1 MLVTAHDAYPRLE
14 QLFLSARTGIRMG
27 FRIFDMRTK
36 LRSSAAQEIG
46 STWTDLFVHTLNRG
60 VSIDLTL
67 SDFDP
72 VMAPDM
78 HAQAWRLTAISYA
91 INELTAPGAA
101 TMSVRC
107 LLHPSQGGLLPRLF
121 FAPKTRK
128 QVSMTAQELTE
139 KPYRLRFLPGL
150 RNMLRQHADGRVTM
164 VANALPRLYPVSLHH
179 KMAVF
184 DDEIT
189 YIGGLD
195 LNERRYDGPDHD
207 KPAQRTWHDVQ
218 LIVTDAALATD
229 AIQFLDTL
237 PDVVAG
243 ERPPAQPKTAF
254 RQTLSRRRRS
264 NLATLSPQTVAQSL
278 LEEHIRQIDH
288 AEKLI
293 YVETQF
299 FRDRRIAAAL
309 ARAAKRAPDLHL
321 IMMLPAAPQEA
332 AFHSRP
338 GLDARFGEFLQ
349 LRSFR
354 RIRRAFG
361 DRFLAV
367 SPVQP
372 RRPDDRDKDTERATL
387 AGSPIVYVHAKVL
400 IVDGKTAIVS
410 SANLNGRSMK
420 WDAETGVL
428 LDRPD
433 RVAALQQKLFDTWL
447 TRDAPSECR
456 DIATAFKCWRDLA
469 FRNAELPP
477 EERTGFIV
485 PYAPQPGASIAT
497 PVPGAP
503 EEIV

>member
-14 QLFLSARTGIRMG
+14 RLFLSARSSIRMG

-36 LRSSAAQEIG
+36 LRSDEGRQIG
-46 STWTDLFVHTLNRG
+46 KTWVDLFVHTLNRG
-60 VSIDLTL
+60 VPVDLTL

-107 LLHPSQGGLLPRLF
+107 LLHPCQGGLLPRLF

-128 QVSMTAQELTE
+128 QISATARELTD

-150 RNMLRQHADGRVTM
+150 RDMLRQHADGRVTM
-164 VANALPRLYPVSLHH
+164 VPNALPRLYPVSLHH

-184 DDEIT
+184 DDDVT

-207 KPAQRTWHDVQ
+207 RPAQRTWHDVQ
-218 LIVTDAALATD
+218 LVVTDKDLAENATE
-229 AIQFLDTL
+229 FLETL
-237 PDVVAG
+237 PDVVTG
-243 ERPPAQPKTAF
+243 DRPATRSDTAF
-254 RQTLSRRRRS
+254 RQTLSRKRRN
-264 NLATLSPQTVAQSL
+264 NLATLSPHTVAQSL
-278 LEEHIRQIDH
+278 LDEHVRQIDR
-288 AEKLI
+288 AETLI
-293 YVETQF
+293 YIETQF

-309 ARAAKRAPDLHL
+309 VRAAKRAPDLRL
-321 IMMLPAAPQEA
+321 IMLLPAAPEEA

-349 LRSFR
+349 LRCFR
-354 RIRRAFG
+354 QVRRAFG
-361 DRFLAV
+361 NRFIAV

-372 RRPDDRDKDTERATL
+372 RRPDERDKDTERATL
-387 AGSPIVYVHAKVL
+387 HDAPIVYVHAKVL
-400 IVDGKTAIVS
+400 IVDGKSAIVS

-433 RVAALQQKLFDTWL
+433 RVLALQEKLFETWL
-447 TRDAPSECR
+447 TEDAPAECHE
-456 DIATAFKCWRDLA
+456 IATAFDGWRDLA
-469 FRNAELPP
+469 FRNLDLPP
-477 EERTGFIV
+477 EDRTGFIV
-485 PYAPQPGASIAT
+485 PYAPRAGAKIAT